1 MYRKRNKE
9 LEVLALFTGNYKRE
23 LYLREISKLSKIPL
37 KTTQNILKSL
47 EQNKI
52 LKSTQRGKNKYFSLN
67 RANMQTNFYIL
78 QAEIHKTE
86 IFLEKY
92 PQFKTFLKEIT
103 IHHPIIVFGSFAK
116 FTADKNSDVDILTI
130 SEKELKLP
138 SHLLPNKIQVIN
150 LSESNFTES
159 LEKQEELI
167 KEIEE
172 NHIILNNH
180 SFYVNVMWD
189 FYGRR

>member
-9 LEVLALFTGNYKRE
+9 LEVLVLFTGNYERD

-78 QAEIHKTE
+78 QTEIHKTE
-86 IFLEKY
+86 IFLERY
-92 PQFKTFLKEIT
+92 PQFKTFLKEIA
-103 IHHPIIVFGSFAK
+103 IHNPIIVFGSFAK
-116 FTADKNSDVDILTI
+116 FTAGKNSDVDILTI
-130 SEKELKLP
+130 SEKEPKLP

>member
-1 MYRKRNKE
+1 MYQKRNKNWE
-9 LEVLALFTGNYKRE
+9 IIALFTGNYKRE
-23 LYLREISKLSKIPL
+23 LYLREMSKLSQIPL
-37 KTTQNILKSL
+37 KTTQNTLKSL

-52 LKSTQRGKNKYFSLN
+52 LKSTQHGKNKYFSLN
-67 RANMQTNFYIL
+67 RANVQTHFYIL
-78 QAEIHKTE
+78 QAEIQKTE

-92 PQFKTFLKEIT
+92 PPFKTFLKGIA
-103 IHHPIIVFGSFAK
+103 IHNPIIVFGSFAK

-138 SHLLPNKIQVIN
+138 SHLLSSKIQVIN
-150 LSESNFTES
+150 ISESNFTES
-159 LEKQEELI
+159 LEKQETFI

-180 SFYVNVMWD
+180 SFYVTVMWD
-189 FYGRR
+189 FYERR